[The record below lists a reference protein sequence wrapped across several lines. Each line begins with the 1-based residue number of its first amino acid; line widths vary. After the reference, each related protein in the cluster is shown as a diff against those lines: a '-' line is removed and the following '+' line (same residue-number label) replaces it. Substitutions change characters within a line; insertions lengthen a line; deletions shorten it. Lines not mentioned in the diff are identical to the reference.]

1 MKFETFLFLLVSSL
15 AIMFL
20 LWGLKA
26 EPLVMVPV
34 LLVSLFGGGRGV
46 TEPPRKSFAPSPSSQ
61 DR

>member
-1 MKFETFLFLLVSSL
+1 MKFETFLFFLVSSL

-34 LLVSLFGGGRGV
+34 VLASMFSGRV
-46 TEPPRKSFAPSPSSQ
+46 TGLSTLTLPRSTNIGNYF
-61 DR
+61 